1 MEKRCALHNWPPYH
15 VLNDIIKHG
24 CHLVPVGSKILVD
37 GNELKWRTY
46 FSLAEQKLVYSMNHA
61 QILCYVLLKT
71 FLKEVVNRDMEEP
84 FLCSYFMKTTIFW
97 FIQQGHS
104 TWYPND
110 LLHCFWKCF
119 KYLLQSV
126 YHGVLSNFFIP
137 QNNMG
142 DI

>member
-1 MEKRCALHNWPPYH
+1 
-15 VLNDIIKHG
+15 
-24 CHLVPVGSKILVD
+24 
-37 GNELKWRTY
+37 
-46 FSLAEQKLVYSMNHA
+46 MNHA
-61 QILCYVLLKT
+61 QFLCYVLLKT

-84 FLCSYFMKTTIFW
+84 FLCSYFMKTTMFW
-97 FIQQGHS
+97 FIKKGHS

-137 QNNMG
+137 QNNMFAG
-142 DI
+142 TLATSKGALKLESLKEQLNGYYETGLFCLHQCPTLRLSLNQCYVIDI